1 LPGVGLGLNLAGRAL
16 HEAQNVRILAGSGM
30 VAPMRPDKAAR
41 LAVAGA
47 RWGASPA
54 TGVIAGAIRHPD
66 RTMLVDERGLL
77 TYAEVDRRTNAV
89 ARALQ
94 GAGVQDGD
102 RVGVMCRDH
111 RGFVDAAVGAAKAGA
126 DVLLLNTSF
135 AGPQL
140 AEVARRENAAAIV
153 YDEEFAALIAEA
165 GEGRAR
171 FVGWHEGDT
180 EDATLEDVIVTGD
193 DSSVSPPG
201 HTSHVTI
208 LTSGRPAPRRAP
220 PARTCRARW
229 TRRPRCSSA
238 SRCTRASA
246 RSWPRRCSTRG
257 ASPTSP
263 WAWRWARR
271 SCCAGA
277 STRRRRWPTSP
288 STAARR
294 WSSCP

>member
-1 LPGVGLGLNLAGRAL
+1 MAGRLPGVGLGLNLAGRAL

-66 RTMLVDERGLL
+66 RTMLVDERGVL
-77 TYAEVDRRTNAV
+77 TYAEADGRTNAV

-102 RVGVMCRDH
+102 RLGVMCRDL

-140 AEVARRENAAAIV
+140 A
-153 YDEEFAALIAEA
+153 
-165 GEGRAR
+165 
-171 FVGWHEGDT
+171 
-180 EDATLEDVIVTGD
+180 
-193 DSSVSPPG
+193 
-201 HTSHVTI
+201 
-208 LTSGRPAPRRAP
+208 
-220 PARTCRARW
+220 
-229 TRRPRCSSA
+229 
-238 SRCTRASA
+238 
-246 RSWPRRCSTRG
+246 
-257 ASPTSP
+257 
-263 WAWRWARR
+263 
-271 SCCAGA
+271 
-277 STRRRRWPTSP
+277 
-288 STAARR
+288 
-294 WSSCP
+294 